1 MPNRRGQVGT
11 DRDREAHRAATLVR
25 LAARTPEEEA
35 YFRGYGNGT
44 ARRLSGGAGDGY
56 EVRAMEI
63 LQNAADEPTR
73 ALGSG
78 YRDGLAGEPLRDR
91 KR

>member
-1 MPNRRGQVGT
+1 MNRDQ
-11 DRDREAHRAATLVR
+11 EALQAATLFR

-35 YFRGYGNGT
+35 YHRGYGNGI
-44 ARRLSGGAGDGY
+44 AWRLSGGAGDGY

-63 LQNAADEPTR
+63 LQNAADEATR
-73 ALGSG
+73 ALGIG

-91 KR
+91 RMGA